1 VHCAGTSLV
10 GPSVTDPAE
19 YYDNNFYRTKCLLDN
34 MREWLPNTRIIFS
47 SSASVYG
54 SPLLTPCHEVDP
66 VLPISPYGQSK
77 AMIEWMLQSYHRA
90 YQLPYVAFRYFNA
103 CGADSTARHG
113 QAPGAS
119 HIIAR
124 VLECLRDDREF
135 TMFGRNYPTTD
146 GTCRRDY
153 VHVQDIA
160 DAHVAACENLVP
172 NGIYNLGLNT
182 AHSNQEIVYMAQ
194 KITGRNLRL
203 VEGEQ
208 RAGDPAEL
216 VACADL
222 IQAQSNWRPRYQI
235 HDMITHA
242 WRWYLR

>member
-1 VHCAGTSLV
+1 MLRIAVTGAAGFIGGETVLRLADAGHQVFACDRVCPAYNVARAAYTWVLSDFTHPNWLACLTENSVDALVHCAGTSLV

-113 QAPGAS
+113 PSGKTVRSTPAKFSDGRPFSPQVIAPAATRCP
-119 HIIAR
+119 AR
-124 VLECLRDDREF
+124 SCRCSV
-135 TMFGRNYPTTD
+135 GR
-146 GTCRRDY
+146 RR
-153 VHVQDIA
+153 
-160 DAHVAACENLVP
+160 
-172 NGIYNLGLNT
+172 
-182 AHSNQEIVYMAQ
+182 
-194 KITGRNLRL
+194 
-203 VEGEQ
+203 
-208 RAGDPAEL
+208 
-216 VACADL
+216 
-222 IQAQSNWRPRYQI
+222 
-235 HDMITHA
+235 
-242 WRWYLR
+242 